1 MKNDAKLEAL
11 LKLGMT
17 EEEALQVIAD
27 DTDIDHGEAKDFDL
41 TKEQQA
47 NAKKYMGT
55 GTRKTSE
62 SAKRVR
68 KENPDKRE
76 IITMIFDLFRETAI
90 DEDPMENVVM
100 ANPERQIDFHYK
112 GESYSITLT
121 QHRKPKG

>member
-27 DTDIDHGEAKDFDL
+27 DVDIDHGEAKDFDL

-55 GTRKTSE
+55 GTRKNKE
-62 SAKRVR
+62 GVKRVR
-68 KENPDKRE
+68 KEDPDKRE
-76 IITMIFDLFRETAI
+76 IISVI
-90 DEDPMENVVM
+90 DDALCCLVDNVHEVT
-100 ANPERQIDFHYK
+100 NPERQIDFEYNDK
-112 GESYSITLT
+112 SYSVTLT

>member
-17 EEEALQVIAD
+17 KEEALQVIAD
-27 DTDIDHGEAKDFDL
+27 DADIDHGEAKDFDL

-55 GTRKTSE
+55 GTRKNKE
-62 SAKRVR
+62 GVKRVR
-68 KENPDKRE
+68 KEDPDKKK
-76 IITMIFDLFRETAI
+76 IISVIDDALWVLVNNDLK
-90 DEDPMENVVM
+90 VV
-100 ANPERQIDFHYK
+100 NPERQLDFEYNGK
-112 GESYSITLT
+112 SYSVTLT

>member
-11 LKLGMT
+11 LNLGMT

-27 DTDIDHGEAKDFDL
+27 DADIDHGEAKDFDL

-55 GTRKTSE
+55 GTRKNKE
-62 SAKRVR
+62 GVKRVR
-68 KENPDKRE
+68 KEDPDKRE
-76 IITMIFDLFRETAI
+76 IISVIDDALWPLVNNDLK
-90 DEDPMENVVM
+90 VV
-100 ANPERQIDFHYK
+100 NPERQIDFEYN
-112 GESYSITLT
+112 GESYSVTLT

>member
-17 EEEALQVIAD
+17 EEEALQVLAD
-27 DTDIDHGEAKDFDL
+27 DEDIDHGEAKDFDL

-55 GTRKTSE
+55 GTRKSVE
-62 SAKRVR
+62 GAKRKR
-68 KENPDKRE
+68 KENPEKRE
-76 IITMIFDLFRETAI
+76 IVELLAKALAKLEGTAP
-90 DEDPMENVVM
+90 EVT
-100 ANPERQIDFHYK
+100 NPERQVDFVYK
-112 GESYSITLT
+112 GENYSITLT

>member
-17 EEEALQVIAD
+17 KEEALQVIAD
-27 DTDIDHGEAKDFDL
+27 DADIDHGEAKDFDL

-55 GTRKTSE
+55 GTRKNKE
-62 SAKRVR
+62 GVKRVR
-68 KENPDKRE
+68 KEDPDKKK
-76 IITMIFDLFRETAI
+76 IISVIDDALWSLVNNDLE
-90 DEDPMENVVM
+90 VV
-100 ANPERQIDFHYK
+100 NPERQLDFEYNGK
-112 GESYSITLT
+112 SYSVTLT

>member
-27 DTDIDHGEAKDFDL
+27 DADIDHGEAKDFDL

-55 GTRKTSE
+55 GTRKNKE
-62 SAKRVR
+62 GAKRIR
-68 KENPDKRE
+68 KENPDKRML
-76 IITMIFDLFRETAI
+76 IGVINDALDGLHNT
-90 DEDPMENVVM
+90 VV
-100 ANPERQIDFHYK
+100 NPERQIDFEYN
-112 GESYSITLT
+112 GESYSVTLT